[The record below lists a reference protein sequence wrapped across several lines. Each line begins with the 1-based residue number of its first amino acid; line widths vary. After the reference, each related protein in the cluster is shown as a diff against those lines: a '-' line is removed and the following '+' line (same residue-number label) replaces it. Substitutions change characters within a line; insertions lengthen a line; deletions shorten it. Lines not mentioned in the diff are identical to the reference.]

1 MQKKLV
7 QSSLAMAAAAALGL
21 GGAFVTAPAMADE
34 PELTQVTAQKAAKS
48 ISEVNAFGFDNGTLH
63 LGVEGEGDVDSAEI
77 EKLQKKYGA
86 DNVVVK
92 AGIPK
97 VEAYAADD
105 LVGGAGYLLDVPSTG
120 KGGACSTGF
129 SGWDDEG
136 NPVVLTAG
144 HCAEDTDGETGED
157 LGSTE
162 PVDTEL
168 PGSAPARGGE
178 GFEPAGIGSLG
189 TWGYNKYGSP
199 VEEGDDTGSEGDI
212 DFAVINVDESTY
224 NVKNGITDWSDD
236 DLSSSVSAIKS
247 VGSHSEGTVQ
257 KSGRT
262 TGLTDGQVIPYE
274 SFPFEFMNVSDR
286 WVHGFGVESSPSDP
300 FSQPG
305 DSGGG
310 VFQGDTAVGV
320 ISGGGP
326 AEWDDGTPFELGWVA
341 DLDYSL
347 EQSGADFNLEEPS
360 DEPEAPAAPKVEDQT
375 IEPEGAITGKAA
387 AGADVKVTWTGA
399 EDGEATAKADDS
411 GNFTL
416 EGPSAEGE
424 YDAKAVATVDGESSD
439 AAAFTV
445 TVEASDDAGADGDE
459 ANADADADAK
469 DDEANADADADAK
482 DAEADA
488 AADGKDDEA
497 DSDADGDE
505 KPEAPKVG
513 DQTVVEGGQIT
524 GQAAPNV
531 EVELTWK
538 SAEANAGSAQAV
550 PGNGNTT
557 VKTDDDGKFTAE
569 APAEAGDYNY
579 TAVVHANGQESAPA
593 EFTVTVEA
601 EEAPAERNLTVD
613 PEEIAASD
621 FVQEDKG
628 VQITAEGFDEGEK
641 VTLEVVAGPENVEGI
656 TLDEVANEDG
666 VVGFSIYGTNASD
679 PSAYLGQY
687 DLEVTGAND
696 TEDEDALTGSFS
708 VVADEDGN
716 GGGNDG
722 DDDGNGDGGSDLPRT
737 GAELTG
743 LAAGAGLLV
752 VGGAA
757 VVLTMRRKKNN

>member
-1 MQKKLV
+1 
-7 QSSLAMAAAAALGL
+7 
-21 GGAFVTAPAMADE
+21 
-34 PELTQVTAQKAAKS
+34 
-48 ISEVNAFGFDNGTLH
+48 
-63 LGVEGEGDVDSAEI
+63 
-77 EKLQKKYGA
+77 
-86 DNVVVK
+86 
-92 AGIPK
+92 
-97 VEAYAADD
+97 
-105 LVGGAGYLLDVPSTG
+105 
-120 KGGACSTGF
+120 
-129 SGWDDEG
+129 
-136 NPVVLTAG
+136 
-144 HCAEDTDGETGED
+144 
-157 LGSTE
+157 
-162 PVDTEL
+162 
-168 PGSAPARGGE
+168 
-178 GFEPAGIGSLG
+178 
-189 TWGYNKYGSP
+189 
-199 VEEGDDTGSEGDI
+199 
-212 DFAVINVDESTY
+212 
-224 NVKNGITDWSDD
+224 DWSDD

-424 YDAKAVATVDGESSD
+424 YDAKAVATVD
-439 AAAFTV
+439 
-445 TVEASDDAGADGDE
+445 ASDDAGADGDE
-459 ANADADADAK
+459 AKADADADAK

-524 GQAAPNV
+524 GQAA
-531 EVELTWK
+531 
-538 SAEANAGSAQAV
+538 
-550 PGNGNTT
+550 
-557 VKTDDDGKFTAE
+557 
-569 APAEAGDYNY
+569 
-579 TAVVHANGQESAPA
+579 
-593 EFTVTVEA
+593 
-601 EEAPAERNLTVD
+601 
-613 PEEIAASD
+613 
-621 FVQEDKG
+621 
-628 VQITAEGFDEGEK
+628 
-641 VTLEVVAGPENVEGI
+641 
-656 TLDEVANEDG
+656 
-666 VVGFSIYGTNASD
+666 
-679 PSAYLGQY
+679 
-687 DLEVTGAND
+687 
-696 TEDEDALTGSFS
+696 
-708 VVADEDGN
+708 
-716 GGGNDG
+716 
-722 DDDGNGDGGSDLPRT
+722 
-737 GAELTG
+737 
-743 LAAGAGLLV
+743 
-752 VGGAA
+752 
-757 VVLTMRRKKNN
+757 

>member
-1 MQKKLV
+1 ID
-7 QSSLAMAAAAALGL
+7 LA
-21 GGAFVTAPAMADE
+21 
-34 PELTQVTAQKAAKS
+34 
-48 ISEVNAFGFDNGTLH
+48 
-63 LGVEGEGDVDSAEI
+63 
-77 EKLQKKYGA
+77 
-86 DNVVVK
+86 
-92 AGIPK
+92 
-97 VEAYAADD
+97 
-105 LVGGAGYLLDVPSTG
+105 
-120 KGGACSTGF
+120 C
-129 SGWDDEG
+129 
-136 NPVVLTAG
+136 
-144 HCAEDTDGETGED
+144 
-157 LGSTE
+157 
-162 PVDTEL
+162 
-168 PGSAPARGGE
+168 
-178 GFEPAGIGSLG
+178 
-189 TWGYNKYGSP
+189 
-199 VEEGDDTGSEGDI
+199 
-212 DFAVINVDESTY
+212 INVDESTY
-224 NVKNGITDWSDD
+224 NVKNGMTDWSDD

-262 TGLTDGQVIPYE
+262 TGLTDGQVIPHE

-310 VFQGDTAVGV
+310 VFQGDAAVGV

-326 AEWDDGTPFELGWVA
+326 AQWDDGTPFELGWVA

-360 DEPEAPAAPKVEDQT
+360 DEPDAPAAPKVEDQT

-459 ANADADADAK
+459 AKADADAD
-469 DDEANADADADAK
+469 
-482 DAEADA
+482 
-488 AADGKDDEA
+488 ADGKDDEA

-579 TAVVHANGQESAPA
+579 TAVVHENGQEPAPA

-601 EEAPAERNLTVD
+601 EAAPAERNLTVD

-679 PSAYLGQY
+679 PSA
-687 DLEVTGAND
+687 
-696 TEDEDALTGSFS
+696 
-708 VVADEDGN
+708 
-716 GGGNDG
+716 
-722 DDDGNGDGGSDLPRT
+722 
-737 GAELTG
+737 
-743 LAAGAGLLV
+743 
-752 VGGAA
+752 
-757 VVLTMRRKKNN
+757 